1 MSIFAYW
8 LTYNSYTDMMNRILK
23 LLSAAAIAVAA
34 VSCASI
40 EKMAQMAQNVK
51 VTCNPEVLEVV
62 NGTIDAV
69 VSVTYPA
76 DYFNPKAILEVT
88 PVLVYDGGEVEMK
101 PFMYQGEK
109 VKDNYKVVS
118 SDGQTVTERVH
129 FDYVEGMERCRLE
142 LRGVASK
149 GNREVA
155 LPVKKVAD
163 GANTTY
169 MLVKRA
175 GNVSF
180 KADAYQD
187 VITSTAEG
195 QIKYLVNSADV
206 RNSELKGQSV
216 KDFLAAIDQINADER
231 TSITGTEILAY
242 ASPEGPEGKNNELAD
257 KRSASAN
264 KALKEMGKK
273 HDISE
278 ATVKSLG
285 EDWEGFQKLVR
296 ESDLEDKDLILRV
309 LSMYSDPAVRES
321 EIRNMSQVFTALKGQ
336 VLPELRRARLI
347 ANVEYQN
354 YTSEE
359 LLKLLEDNADVLDE
373 EALLRTATLVKDNA
387 TKEEIYRKAAN
398 KFDSD
403 RARFNLAALYLAED
417 KLSKAEDAL
426 AKVKANDGDVQN
438 AKGVIALRKD
448 DFATAEALFRKAG
461 TADAKKNL
469 GIVQILTGQY
479 EHAAETL
486 ADVDGCCHNTVL
498 AYILTNQLGKA
509 KNAVHCKDPKV
520 RYLQAIIAARTG
532 DAAGVKENLNAIKSQ
547 ALLDHALKDVEFIG
561 YDW

>member
-1 MSIFAYW
+1 
-8 LTYNSYTDMMNRILK
+8 MMKKSFKILC
-23 LLSAAAIAVAA
+23 AAALFAAA

-40 EKMAQMAQNVK
+40 EKMAQMAENVK
-51 VTCNPEVLEVV
+51 VTCDPGVLEAM

-88 PVLVYDGGEVEMK
+88 PVLVYEGGEAEMK
-101 PFMYQGEK
+101 PFIYQGEK

-118 SDGQTVTERVH
+118 SKGQTVTERVH
-129 FDYVEGMERCRLE
+129 FDYVEGMERARLE

-155 LPVKKVAD
+155 LPVKKVAE
-163 GANTTY
+163 GTNTTY
-169 MLVKRA
+169 MLVKRT

-180 KADAYQD
+180 KEDAYQD
-187 VITSTAEG
+187 VIPGTAEG

-216 KDFLAAIDQINADER
+216 KDFLSAIDKINADDR
-231 TSITGTEILAY
+231 TKITSTEILAY

-257 KRSASAN
+257 RRSTSAS
-264 KALKEMGKK
+264 KAWKELTKK
-273 HDISE
+273 IDINSPE
-278 ATVKSLG
+278 IQSLG
-285 EDWEGFQKLVR
+285 EDWEGFQKLVQ
-296 ESDLEDKDLILRV
+296 ESDIEDKELILRV

-321 EIRNMSQVFTALKGQ
+321 EIRNMSQVFTALKGE

-354 YTSEE
+354 YTAEE
-359 LLKLLEDNADVLDE
+359 LLKILEDNADVLDE
-373 EALLRTATLVKDNA
+373 EALLRTATLVKDNGQ
-387 TKEEIYRKAAN
+387 KEDIYKRAVRKYN
-398 KFDSD
+398 SE
-403 RARFNLAALYLAED
+403 RAKFNLAALYLSED

-426 AKVKANDGDVQN
+426 ANLNASDPDVLN
-438 AKGVIALRKD
+438 AKGVLALRKD
-448 DFATAEALFRKAG
+448 DFATAESLFKKAG

-479 EHAAETL
+479 EHAAQTL

-509 KNAVHCKDPKV
+509 ANAAHCKDPKV
-520 RYLQAIIAARTG
+520 AYLKAIIAARQG
-532 DAAGVKENLNAIKSQ
+532 DAAGVKENLNSIKVQS
-547 ALLDHALKDVEFIG
+547 LLDHALKDVEFIG